1 MKYLLEK
8 DKKRR
13 TLVSKYEFKRLSLK
27 SMLSNCNFPITFRWK
42 AGFELSKLP
51 KDSSKL
57 RLNNRCALTT
67 RGKGVLRAFKIS
79 RIELRVLSN
88 AGQIT
93 GLTKSS

>member
-13 TLVSKYEFKRLSLK
+13 KLVSKYEFKRSALK
-27 SMLSNCNFPITFRWK
+27 SMLYNCNFPITFRWK

-51 KDSSKL
+51 RDSSRL
-57 RLNNRCALTT
+57 RLKNRCTLTT
-67 RGKGVLRAFKIS
+67 RGKGVSRAFKIS

-88 AGQIT
+88 AGKIS